1 MAYEVAVVDR
11 GRYQDAVTPW
21 EREAWRQ
28 AALGWVRERLSGHG
42 LRVEGPSTVRVRPW
56 SVLVRFPVGAD
67 DAVWFKASPPAG
79 AFEGALTES
88 LARWVPG
95 QVLEPLAVDADR
107 GWSLLPDGGE
117 LFRDVLDRE
126 AAGPR
131 AWEEFLGRYAAMQ
144 RTLVGHTRQMETLG
158 VPSAR
163 TSALP
168 DVFDRLLAGNSALEP
183 DERARLEKLR
193 PRLEEWCAE
202 LAALGIADSL
212 DHSDLHDGQL
222 FRPEP
227 GRFVFFDWGDAAV
240 SHPFC
245 SLPVA
250 ARSAAE
256 RHGPQVLPRL
266 RDAYLEPWTEPG
278 RTTADLRRA
287 VDLAWR
293 LSALGR
299 AASWIRLFPAP
310 APVAEGAA
318 DTDGAEESAY
328 WLLRLLAD
336 PPPEVTAVSTG

>member
-28 AALGWVRERLSGHG
+28 GALDWVRDRLDAHG
-42 LRVEGPSTVRVRPW
+42 LPVDGQLTVRLRPW
-56 SVLVRFPVGAD
+56 SVLVRLPVGGD
-67 DAVWFKASPPAG
+67 GAVWFKASPPAG
-79 AFEGALTES
+79 AFEGALTVS

-95 QVLEPLAVDADR
+95 QVLEPLAVDAER

-117 LFRDVLDRE
+117 PFRDVLDRE

-131 AWEEFLGRYAAMQ
+131 AWEEFLGQYAAMQ
-144 RTLVGHTRQMETLG
+144 RTLTGHTREMEALG

-168 DVFDRLLAGNSALEP
+168 DVFDRLLAAASPAAP
-183 DERARLEKLR
+183 DERARLERLR

-222 FRPEP
+222 FRPQP

-256 RHGPQVLPRL
+256 RYGPQVLPRL
-266 RDAYLEPWTEPG
+266 RDAYLEPWTGPG

-287 VDLAWR
+287 VEPAWR

-299 AASWIRLFPAP
+299 AASWIRLFPTP
-310 APVAEGAA
+310 AGVAEGAA
-318 DTDGAEESAY
+318 DTDGSEESAY
-328 WLLRLLAD
+328 WLTQLLSD
-336 PPPEVTAVSTG
+336 PPPEATAAPAG